1 MQNNWYAVY
10 TKPHCERKVNS
21 LLSKR
26 NIESYCPLN
35 SRKYRQLFRSTTSSE
50 PLFKSYVFVKTT
62 EVEIQKLIKEI
73 SGVIS
78 LLYWKGKPATIKEE
92 EINAIMDFSRYHQE
106 IAVEKIHLKS
116 NNENA
121 DVSYFMDGQILLV
134 KNRIMKLSLPSL
146 GLTLVA
152 KLPEEELNKVGLVGN
167 NKSFG
172 NKELLLPS

>member
-21 LLSKR
+21 LLTKK

-35 SRKYRQLFRSTTSSE
+35 SRKHRQLFRNATLCE

-62 EVEIQKLIKEI
+62 EEEIQNLGKGI

-106 IAVEKIHLKS
+106 ISVEKIHLNYS
-116 NNENA
+116 TENA
-121 DVSYFMDGQILLV
+121 DVSYFLDGQILLV
-134 KNRIMKLSLPSL
+134 KNRTMKLSLPSL

-152 KLPEEELNKVGLVGN
+152 KLPEEQLDKVGLVGN